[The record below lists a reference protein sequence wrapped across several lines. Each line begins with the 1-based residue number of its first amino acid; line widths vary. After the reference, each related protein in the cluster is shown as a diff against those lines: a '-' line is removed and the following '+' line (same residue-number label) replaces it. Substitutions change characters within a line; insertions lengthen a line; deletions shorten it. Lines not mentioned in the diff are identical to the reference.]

1 MNVIRKFNVN
11 THFVVYLILF
21 YFSCVLFYGEF
32 NLKSVGLSIVLATF
46 MATFDMIANAIKKIG
61 VGPVKNNA
69 SEMDQSKNYID
80 SDPSNRVI
88 STFKNVNPDD
98 VSEETRSMIRMG
110 LHIGFNDGWKKRQ
123 IHEDNRIS

>member
-21 YFSCVLFYGEF
+21 YFSCVLFYSEF

-46 MATFDMIANAIKKIG
+46 MATFDMIANAIKKCYI
-61 VGPVKNNA
+61 GPVKQHT
-69 SEMDQSKNYID
+69 EEIEQSKTDID

-88 STFKNVNPDD
+88 SKFKDVNPDH
-98 VSEETRSMIRMG
+98 VSETTRSMIRMA
-110 LHIGFNDGWKKRQ
+110 LHIGFNDGWKERKK
-123 IHEDNRIS
+123 HESNRIS